1 MNKKTEQPVSRYIFT
16 LLSTIGRIALTVITS
31 VLVPNALGPKSM
43 GIIAYGQVIAQ
54 NLRGLFDFNL
64 SSTFFNLSS
73 EKEQSGSV
81 TRILVKIIL
90 IQVIVSMLILTIL
103 FFNKYGINFIKGI
116 SYHILLILLLIE
128 WFLFLTNLS
137 NQLGDTKSISK
148 WPQLLILLSNLF
160 MTVFVIVL
168 NFIHKLNIDSYLIIT
183 LLFGFLNFISIIY
196 YLFKNHHD
204 QIWAKI
210 EETNIKNF
218 LKVASKI
225 SLPLTIASYYT
236 MSIEFLERYIIQ
248 YKYGAEEQSYY
259 YIALKWTGIVI
270 ILISSSLQIFWQ
282 ALVKK
287 FSDGDIQG
295 ASKLYL
301 RIDSIGF
308 YLVLTFA
315 IIWSFLGK
323 ALLSILL
330 GKDFANAGSLL
341 VVMSFYPISQV
352 FGQMGTTIAI
362 ASGRSNTYLKS
373 TLITS
378 TIGLLISYILLMP
391 KNSSIPGM
399 GLGSLGLAIKT
410 AIYGLFATQL
420 ITFLNCQYFSISYFK
435 LLLNKIKITIVLVF
449 ILYLCSFLL
458 ELIQPFNESIY
469 SILLKAI
476 LFFILSGIF
485 LLKKPIFCGVSQQ
498 DIDKVLERPILSKT
512 IGFIKNL

>member
-1 MNKKTEQPVSRYIFT
+1 MNKKTELPVYRYIYT

-31 VLVPNALGPKSM
+31 VIVPNALGPKSM

-54 NLRGLFDFNL
+54 NLRGLFDLNL

-73 EKEQSGSV
+73 EKEQSGSI

-90 IQVIVSMLILTIL
+90 IQVIVSVIILTTL
-103 FFNKYGINFIKGI
+103 FFTKYGNNFIKGI

-128 WFLFLTNLS
+128 WFLYLTNLS
-137 NQLGDTKSISK
+137 NQIGDSKSVSK
-148 WPQLLILLSNLF
+148 WPQLLILFSNLL
-160 MTVFVIVL
+160 MTILLIAL
-168 NFIHKLNIDSYLIIT
+168 NFIHKLNLESYLIVT
-183 LLFGFLNFISIIY
+183 MLFGLLNLISIIY
-196 YLFKNHHD
+196 YLYTKHHD
-204 QIWAKI
+204 QIWKKI

-218 LKVASKI
+218 IKVASKV
-225 SLPLTIASYYT
+225 SLPLTLASYYT
-236 MSIEFLERYIIQ
+236 MSIDFLERYIIQ

-287 FSDGDIQG
+287 FSDGDIRG

-362 ASGRSNTYLKS
+362 ASGRSKIYLKS

-391 KNSSIPGM
+391 KNAVIPGM

-420 ITFLNCQYFSISYFK
+420 ISFLNCQYFSISYFK
-435 LLLNKIKITIVLVF
+435 LLLNKIKITLVLVL
-449 ILYLCSFLL
+449 ILYMCSFLL
-458 ELIQPFNESIY
+458 ELLLPFNESIY
-469 SILLKAI
+469 SLAIKAI
-476 LFFILSGIF
+476 LFFTLSGI
-485 LLKKPIFCGVSQQ
+485 LLFKQPVFCGITKQ
-498 DIDKVLERPILSKT
+498 DIDKILENRLLTKI
-512 IGFIKNL
+512 IGYIKK